1 MDDTSLELTIQVV
14 DLHELAKI
22 NPLAWEQLMHIVDNR
37 LHLERIADLEA
48 HLETAHD
55 VVQNGTV
62 TE

>member
-1 MDDTSLELTIQVV
+1 MDNPALELIIELI
-14 DLHELAKI
+14 DLQELAKI

-37 LHLERIADLEA
+37 LNLERIADLEA

>member
-37 LHLERIADLEA
+37 LNLERIADLEA